1 MLYTYPWWI
10 EHLFYLLSVICVLF
24 LYSEGPLKWADQYK
38 KDVKEYYNKIKEL
51 NDILNEDG
59 KFSCVEVWPRFPR
72 PDCFYPWY
80 KMYRMKNTSPS
91 NTSYLLFLFL
101 FFPVPEQVRSSW
113 IFNSH
118 PLVSCYQL
126 VWRADNLHS
135 LVYPSIQQQLCFSFS
150 HWGLLVIYCLTIIW
164 VFMVSW
170 QFEMTLIIYR
180 IMYFSNHKSTIM
192 RSARSVDSILLKVF
206 HILLILV
213 LIFVYR
219 HHEACVI

>member
-101 FFPVPEQVRSSW
+101 FFPYLNKWDPHGFLTVTPW
-113 IFNSH
+113 F
-118 PLVSCYQL
+118 
-126 VWRADNLHS
+126 
-135 LVYPSIQQQLCFSFS
+135 
-150 HWGLLVIYCLTIIW
+150 LVISLCEEQTIYTAWFIQVYSNSYAS
-164 VFMVSW
+164 VF
-170 QFEMTLIIYR
+170 LIE
-180 IMYFSNHKSTIM
+180 
-192 RSARSVDSILLKVF
+192 V
-206 HILLILV
+206 
-213 LIFVYR
+213 
-219 HHEACVI
+219 CW